1 MSARCL
7 TQIVEMRKEQRRN
20 EVNMNKTTK
29 KIIGAFTVIL
39 VVAAAVLAVYFLLNR
54 QAEKEAEEGALPTT
68 EIGKLLAKDLEL
80 KYPETPTEV
89 VKLYWRINRCLY
101 NDDLNDK
108 DFEALFKQLR
118 LLYDEEFLADENNSY
133 EKMMKKLKK
142 EKEGYGDK
150 KKTISVSVV
159 QKNDTLKTVELD
171 GKECVTVISSTLL
184 TDKGDTTKTFE
195 QFICRRDSN
204 RKWKI
209 LGWQLTTEQEAKK
222 VGVK

>member
-1 MSARCL
+1 
-7 TQIVEMRKEQRRN
+7 
-20 EVNMNKTTK
+20 MNKTTK

-39 VVAAAVLAVYFLLNR
+39 VVAAAVLAVYFFMNR
-54 QAEKEAEEGALPTT
+54 EAARKAEEGALPTT

-89 VKLYWRINRCLY
+89 IKLYWRINRCLY
-101 NDDLNDK
+101 NDDLSDK

-118 LLYDEEFLADENNSY
+118 LLYDEEFLANEKNSY
-133 EKMMKKLKK
+133 EKMMKNLKK

-195 QFICRRDSN
+195 QFICRRDNSK
-204 RKWKI
+204 KWKI
-209 LGWQLTTEQEAKK
+209 LGWQLTTQKEAEK

>member
-1 MSARCL
+1 
-7 TQIVEMRKEQRRN
+7 
-20 EVNMNKTTK
+20 MNKTKK
-29 KIIGAFTVIL
+29 KIVVVFTVI
-39 VVAAAVLAVYFLLNR
+39 VVAAVAVLAVYFLINR
-54 QAEKEAEEGALPTT
+54 EAARKAEEGVLPST

-133 EKMMKKLKK
+133 EKMLKKLKK
-142 EKEGYGDK
+142 EKEGYGSK
-150 KKTISVSVV
+150 KKTINVSVV
-159 QKNDTLKTVELD
+159 QKNDTLKTVTLD

-204 RKWKI
+204 KKWKI
-209 LGWQLTTEQEAKK
+209 LGWQLTTEKEAKK

>member
-1 MSARCL
+1 
-7 TQIVEMRKEQRRN
+7 
-20 EVNMNKTTK
+20 MNKTKK
-29 KIIGAFTVIL
+29 KIVGVFTVII
-39 VVAAAVLAVYFLLNR
+39 VAAAAVLAVYFLLNR
-54 QAEKEAEEGALPTT
+54 EAARKAEEGALPKT

-108 DFEALFKQLR
+108 DFEALYKQLR
-118 LLYDEEFLADENNSY
+118 LLYDEEFLADKNNSY
-133 EKMMKKLKK
+133 DKMLKNLKK

-159 QKNDTLKTVELD
+159 QKNDTIKTVKLD

-184 TDKGDTTKTFE
+184 KDKGDTTKTFE

-204 RKWKI
+204 KKWKI
-209 LGWQLTTEQEAKK
+209 LGWQLTTEKEAKK